1 MFKKEKTAHEFA
13 EDTSIKKLLDG
24 GFLKIDESQYEYNE
38 NCHCK
43 RCKEYTIASGYGGYS
58 FSNINK

>member
-1 MFKKEKTAHEFA
+1 MFKKEQTIHEFA
-13 EDTSIKKLLDG
+13 EDPSIKKLLDG

-43 RCKEYTIASGYGGYS
+43 RCK
-58 FSNINK
+58 INTQARQELQATRGW

>member
-24 GFLKIDESQYEYNE
+24 GFFKIDESKYEYNRS
-38 NCHCK
+38 CCCK
-43 RCKEYTIASGYGGYS
+43 RCLLNTKARQELQASRGW
-58 FSNINK
+58 

>member
-1 MFKKEKTAHEFA
+1 MLKKEKTIHEFA
-13 EDTSIKKLLDG
+13 EEPSIKKLLDG

-43 RCKEYTIASGYGGYS
+43 RCK
-58 FSNINK
+58 INTQARQELQATRGW

>member
-1 MFKKEKTAHEFA
+1 MFKKEKTIHEFA
-13 EDTSIKKLLDG
+13 EDPSIKKLLDG

-43 RCKEYTIASGYGGYS
+43 RCK
-58 FSNINK
+58 INTKATQELQATRGW

>member
-1 MFKKEKTAHEFA
+1 MFKKEKTIHEFA
-13 EDTSIKKLLDG
+13 EEPSIKKLLDG

-43 RCKEYTIASGYGGYS
+43 RCKVNTQARQELQATRGW
-58 FSNINK
+58 

>member
-24 GFLKIDESQYEYNE
+24 GFLKIDESKYKYNRW
-38 NCHCK
+38 CYCK
-43 RCKEYTIASGYGGYS
+43 RCKVNTVAKQELQASRGW
-58 FSNINK
+58 

>member
-1 MFKKEKTAHEFA
+1 MFKKEQTIHEFA
-13 EDTSIKKLLDG
+13 EDPSIKKLLDG

-43 RCKEYTIASGYGGYS
+43 RCKVNTIARQELQATRGW
-58 FSNINK
+58 

>member
-13 EDTSIKKLLDG
+13 EDPSIKKLLDG

-43 RCKEYTIASGYGGYS
+43 RCKVNTQARQELQATRGW
-58 FSNINK
+58 

>member
-1 MFKKEKTAHEFA
+1 MFKKEKTIHEFA
-13 EDTSIKKLLDG
+13 EDPSIKKLLDG

-43 RCKEYTIASGYGGYS
+43 RCK
-58 FSNINK
+58 INTQARQELQATRGW